1 MLIARWALVHNLP
14 SPLPLDADPA
24 LFSESRAMAHATALA
39 TDIGPRVVGTPA
51 IELAETYVSDAAD
64 AVAAF
69 ARATR
74 DRHDL
79 DVDVVSHRP
88 SGSFR
93 LNFLNSDIANAYTN
107 LTNVAIR
114 IARRGSSLDTPSVLL
129 SAHFDTTLGSP
140 GAADCASCVGVL
152 LEHARALV
160 AANAAG
166 SGEPP
171 AAPLVFLFNGGEES
185 FMQAAHGFVDQ
196 HPWAPSIGV
205 VINVEATGS
214 HGPDVLFRETGGWP
228 AASYA
233 RAAPRFAATST
244 VRDLVRFVSLP
255 VDTDFS
261 VFADPTLRNLPG
273 VDIASM
279 LGGTTYHTDKD
290 VVSRVREGSVQA
302 YGENVAKGA
311 DAVARALL
319 KRTGGRR
326 HDPRAEPATRAGE
339 SGAFFD
345 VYFLEGF
352 AIDSRGASAL
362 LHAAPLLACI
372 VDFALGGAS
381 RRASYASGVRVSA
394 KSFALTLAAPALLG
408 AARAVVSGKPLA
420 WFGRPALAA
429 ALFAPPALVATLLP
443 YADAQLK
450 HGPIARLDG
459 ARGATLFA
467 SALAA
472 LLGLANAAVA
482 TQFAAHAFSA
492 AIVVFALPARLAE
505 RAPFV
510 TLALLS
516 PGVALA
522 APVAAV
528 TTTLISEKVGI
539 AGSEPWPLGLPLGDL
554 VMGLAVGFSVHLVGM
569 TVAPFAAVATKAE
582 GRKMTRLLALAWL
595 VAALVASVAVGSPY
609 TAQNPKRLAALHQ
622 HEPVSFATTAGGG
635 AFMRSE
641 VFVGAFDAVPAASA
655 MSRLHAS
662 AATRA
667 TTRRDFAAMHPVN
680 QLVGEGVA
688 FAGVPEAAAPPWG
701 ATVPTLRIER
711 VVDDDGTS
719 NEGVSP
725 RGVARLAIVFRS
737 RAPAWSCARVAGP
750 ILAWSLSPTLPAPA
764 WDFGSAL
771 REFFT
776 RGRGGKS
783 DAEEVR
789 WARHAGNGAA
799 AETWRFWVEVAEED
813 VAAVAVDAWALFT
826 GETREIR
833 DVLGETGEEISIIA
847 ATTFKTPTATV
858 MNAKDEGV
866 EESPE
871 THEGDAADDGTPGG
885 DGEL

>member
-1 MLIARWALVHNLP
+1 
-14 SPLPLDADPA
+14 
-24 LFSESRAMAHATALA
+24 
-39 TDIGPRVVGTPA
+39 
-51 IELAETYVSDAAD
+51 
-64 AVAAF
+64 
-69 ARATR
+69 
-74 DRHDL
+74 
-79 DVDVVSHRP
+79 
-88 SGSFR
+88 
-93 LNFLNSDIANAYTN
+93 
-107 LTNVAIR
+107 
-114 IARRGSSLDTPSVLL
+114 
-129 SAHFDTTLGSP
+129 
-140 GAADCASCVGVL
+140 
-152 LEHARALV
+152 
-160 AANAAG
+160 
-166 SGEPP
+166 
-171 AAPLVFLFNGGEES
+171 
-185 FMQAAHGFVDQ
+185 
-196 HPWAPSIGV
+196 
-205 VINVEATGS
+205 
-214 HGPDVLFRETGGWP
+214 
-228 AASYA
+228 
-233 RAAPRFAATST
+233 
-244 VRDLVRFVSLP
+244 
-255 VDTDFS
+255 
-261 VFADPTLRNLPG
+261 
-273 VDIASM
+273 
-279 LGGTTYHTDKD
+279 
-290 VVSRVREGSVQA
+290 
-302 YGENVAKGA
+302 
-311 DAVARALL
+311 
-319 KRTGGRR
+319 
-326 HDPRAEPATRAGE
+326 
-339 SGAFFD
+339 
-345 VYFLEGF
+345 
-352 AIDSRGASAL
+352 
-362 LHAAPLLACI
+362 
-372 VDFALGGAS
+372 
-381 RRASYASGVRVSA
+381 
-394 KSFALTLAAPALLG
+394 
-408 AARAVVSGKPLA
+408 
-420 WFGRPALAA
+420 
-429 ALFAPPALVATLLP
+429 
-443 YADAQLK
+443 
-450 HGPIARLDG
+450 
-459 ARGATLFA
+459 
-467 SALAA
+467 
-472 LLGLANAAVA
+472 
-482 TQFAAHAFSA
+482 
-492 AIVVFALPARLAE
+492 
-505 RAPFV
+505 
-510 TLALLS
+510 
-516 PGVALA
+516 
-522 APVAAV
+522 
-528 TTTLISEKVGI
+528 
-539 AGSEPWPLGLPLGDL
+539 
-554 VMGLAVGFSVHLVGM
+554 MGLAVGFSVHLVGM

-858 MNAKDEGV
+858 MNAKDGGV

-871 THEGDAADDGTPGG
+871 THEGDAADDGMPGG